1 MNILKPQKIVY
12 EELKIIE
19 NFQEEIKEKDEF
31 ENIIIQNYKEQNI
44 NIYPVYNYQN
54 LLNIEFSGIFEIK
67 MIHIINIIYI
77 LNKKEGV
84 KKNERTSNRR
94 SYDYSYE

>member
-31 ENIIIQNYKEQNI
+31 ENIIIQNYKEKNI
-44 NIYPVYNYQN
+44 R
-54 LLNIEFSGIFEIK
+54 LNDITIK
-67 MIHIINIIYI
+67 KSIINNVELTNSKLEKNTFIDIQFNNCNSTIISWSIYKYI
-77 LNKKEGV
+77 FLFNYY
-84 KKNERTSNRR
+84 N
-94 SYDYSYE
+94 